1 MNTMSKGE
9 KKKKKSTGW
18 LDQSH
23 ICSTDQ
29 KSIEKNPIHT
39 ISPNDQVFKDQ
50 RQQESEYSISV

>member
-1 MNTMSKGE
+1 MSKGE
-9 KKKKKSTGW
+9 KKKKSTGW